1 MDSAPDREK
10 DKGQDM
16 ASRFPTAYSIL
27 FLLIILMAGLP
38 WIMPAG
44 KFDREMNEAVGRE
57 VAVAGTYHEV

>member
-27 FLLIILMAGLP
+27 FLLIILMAGL
-38 WIMPAG
+38 
-44 KFDREMNEAVGRE
+44 
-57 VAVAGTYHEV
+57 T